1 MDETAR
7 KQVADSLVHLS
18 EQSEWNP
25 QVWQRCH
32 DLVQENWED
41 ELLGYVY
48 DHLVHYSGVFHSY
61 NLLGFHVKP
70 DHNQLEHYR
79 KEFRDIATALGL
91 GLSLS
96 EAKQKFEL

>member
-1 MDETAR
+1 MDEMTR
-7 KQVADSLVHLS
+7 KHVADSLARLS

-32 DLVQENWED
+32 DLVQANLED

-48 DHLVHYSGVFHSY
+48 DDLVHYSGVFHSY
-61 NLLGFHVKP
+61 NLLGLRVKP
-70 DHNQLEHYR
+70 NQNELEHYR
-79 KEFRDIATALGL
+79 QEFRDIATALGL

>member
-1 MDETAR
+1 MDETSR
-7 KQVADSLVHLS
+7 KQVADSLVRLA

-32 DLVQENWED
+32 DLVQANWDD

-48 DHLVHYSGVFHSY
+48 DDLVHYSGVFHSY
-61 NLLGFHVKP
+61 NLLGFRLKP
-70 DHNQLEHYR
+70 DYNQLEHCR
-79 KEFRDIATALGL
+79 QEFRDIATALEL

>member
-1 MDETAR
+1 MDEMTR
-7 KQVADSLVHLS
+7 KQVADSLARLS

-25 QVWQRCH
+25 EIWQRCH
-32 DLVQENWED
+32 DLVQANWAD

-48 DHLVHYSGVFHSY
+48 DDLVHYSGVFDSY
-61 NLLGFHVKP
+61 NLLGIRVKP
-70 DHNQLEHYR
+70 NQNELEHYR
-79 KEFRDIATALGL
+79 QEFRDIATAFGL